1 MKAEPLANPRFIR
14 RTQLAPSE
22 YRKNFHQI
30 DRDVIAVITSPEA
43 DRVTP
48 MMSKIYL
55 RMVAAPAEFWERAGV
70 LYFAPRANDSHP
82 IKASKV
88 LYELLG
94 VASATAHKALRWLH
108 GQGII
113 GYYAGKNGVGIRIFL
128 NRAVSSIGVRNQAAG
143 KKILPFARGSDYSP
157 HGSTVEPAFKDSF
170 AVSESLDLSDPPAPK
185 IGADN
190 TYDVMPEHILSPQFP
205 NRTHGA
211 VINSVSYAARQT
223 PADEEMINYLLR
235 QLEPAVCVAATTA
248 AKRAHENTCEW
259 LEHRGLPKAARV
271 AQREAYNV
279 LRQHGLIKNTPR
291 RLQAD
296 PDAERQAPQPAMAQP
311 LPPEELRELAE
322 TCIAMLEVHG
332 QGIDVTLSALSIADG
347 GCLLPE
353 DVLKVRELAQAM
365 APKKET

>member
-1 MKAEPLANPRFIR
+1 
-14 RTQLAPSE
+14 Q
-22 YRKNFHQI
+22 
-30 DRDVIAVITSPEA
+30 
-43 DRVTP
+43 
-48 MMSKIYL
+48 
-55 RMVAAPAEFWERAGV
+55 
-70 LYFAPRANDSHP
+70 
-82 IKASKV
+82 
-88 LYELLG
+88 
-94 VASATAHKALRWLH
+94 
-108 GQGII
+108 
-113 GYYAGKNGVGIRIFL
+113 
-128 NRAVSSIGVRNQAAG
+128 
-143 KKILPFARGSDYSP
+143 
-157 HGSTVEPAFKDSF
+157 
-170 AVSESLDLSDPPAPK
+170 PPP
-185 IGADN
+185 
-190 TYDVMPEHILSPQFP
+190 
-205 NRTHGA
+205 RTHSEVTNA
-211 VINSVSYAARQT
+211 QHTTHQALLDVET
-223 PADEEMINYLLR
+223 INYLLR
-235 QLEPAVCVAATTA
+235 QLEPTVRVAATTA
-248 AKRAHENTCEW
+248 AERAHENTCQW